1 MVVIIVEWNGEK
13 KWEGRD
19 KKRGSGEAKIHNS
32 KDFEKKKYKSFG
44 TMDFH
49 FPASPFLN

>member
-1 MVVIIVEWNGEK
+1 MEWGKEVGKQKKIKLVEP
-13 KWEGRD
+13 
-19 KKRGSGEAKIHNS
+19 RGSGEAKIHNS